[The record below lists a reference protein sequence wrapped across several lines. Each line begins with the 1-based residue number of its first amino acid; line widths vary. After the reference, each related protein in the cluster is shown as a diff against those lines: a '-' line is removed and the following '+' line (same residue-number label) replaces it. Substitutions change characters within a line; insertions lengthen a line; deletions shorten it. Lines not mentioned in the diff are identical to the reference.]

1 MKNIIVDTNYYVAFK
16 KGNESAVLTMQRT
29 DYIAV
34 NTIVIGELLAGFRCG
49 DRERRNREDLEVF
62 LDSPRVDFLLVDD
75 TTAEFYAQ
83 VFAEL
88 KQRGRPIPT
97 NDLWL
102 AASAMQHGL
111 ALATYDEH
119 FNSISGLLLANKT

>member
-62 LDSPRVDFLLVDD
+62 LDSPRVDFMLVDD